1 MENKKLV
8 WHLSNG
14 DYIEGDKAHVFL
26 NKKMN
31 KYGKLISNIDSKL
44 VECLKLNVKEYDGD
58 IDYCVMET
66 GERLSL
72 IEILLEELLSDIK
85 SVFDEDDLFKSLTK
99 KRRKIF

>member
-8 WHLSNG
+8 WYLSNG
-14 DYIEGDKAHVFL
+14 KSIKGDDAYVFL
-26 NKKMN
+26 NRKMI
-31 KYGKLISNIDSKL
+31 KYENLIYKIDSKL

-72 IEILLEELLSDIK
+72 IEIILKELLKDIR
-85 SVFDEDDLFKSLTK
+85 STFDEGDLL
-99 KRRKIF
+99 